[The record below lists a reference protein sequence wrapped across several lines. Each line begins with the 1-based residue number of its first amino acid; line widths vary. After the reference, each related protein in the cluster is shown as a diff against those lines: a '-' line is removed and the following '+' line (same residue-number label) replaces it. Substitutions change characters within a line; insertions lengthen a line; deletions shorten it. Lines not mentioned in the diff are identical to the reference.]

1 MNAEKSQKPE
11 PKVNIFIN
19 QQKHE
24 VAPGN
29 LTPRQVLETLAK
41 EDVTQVTLALKEQGQ
56 LHKYLNLDEPIPLR
70 NGMHFI
76 VMHSGPTPVS

>member
-11 PKVNIFIN
+11 RVNIFIN

-24 VAPGN
+24 VTPGS
-29 LTPRQVLETLAK
+29 LTPRQLLETLAH

-56 LHKYLNLDEPIPLR
+56 LHKYLNLDEAIALR
-70 NGMHFI
+70 NGLHFI
-76 VMHSGPTPVS
+76 VMHLGPTPVS